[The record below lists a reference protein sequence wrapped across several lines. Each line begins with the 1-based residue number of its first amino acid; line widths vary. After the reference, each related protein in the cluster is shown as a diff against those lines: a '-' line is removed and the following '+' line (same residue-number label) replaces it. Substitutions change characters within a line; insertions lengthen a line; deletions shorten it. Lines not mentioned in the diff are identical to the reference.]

1 MSFFIVL
8 IIVFLIFALNAP
20 TRAETRR
27 GNEVF
32 DRAQEDAHR
41 RNREYAQKNDLYY
54 ERSKLVTMDINEN
67 FYSDGSLKHDNATN
81 RNFAKGQYY
90 VDSRGQKAD
99 RSYDHSQKKP
109 E

>member
-1 MSFFIVL
+1 MLFIAFIVL
-8 IIVFLIFALNAP
+8 IFVFALGTP
-20 TRAETRR
+20 TRVETRR
-27 GNEVF
+27 GHEAF

-41 RNREYAQKNDLYY
+41 RNREYAQKNDLYFKQ
-54 ERSKLVTMDINEN
+54 SKLVTLDINEN
-67 FYSDGSLKHDNATN
+67 FYSDGSLKHDSATN